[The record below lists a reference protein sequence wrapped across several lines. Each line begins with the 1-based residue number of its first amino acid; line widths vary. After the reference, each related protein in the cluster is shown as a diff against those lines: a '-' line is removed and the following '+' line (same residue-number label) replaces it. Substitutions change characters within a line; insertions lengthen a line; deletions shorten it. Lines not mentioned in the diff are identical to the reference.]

1 MRILKTVSTAENSTS
16 ADNSNNNSKTS
27 DNNASGDS
35 SDNSDN
41 IDSLFKDSVPSDRE
55 SYINNKESKNN
66 PKILPNGHVVGK
78 PSGRFFTHAIP
89 LDMDDV
95 EKDWDKPV
103 TEACIAAKSSIIVRV
118 GALGLGA
125 GTGSYR
131 VRELMHSVGEPM
143 GVSVRADVNLTDI
156 EVTCTDKHSR
166 ITEVVD
172 LPSTGVNTE
181 RIWLLEHFADWFNV
195 KLGND
200 ALYHSKATVS
210 KELVDTLQVSDDE
223 TTIVQA
229 AKKSEE
235 DETKRAENRAICDAI
250 AKEKPRG
257 LFALKPENAYEEHFS
272 HVNNSQ
278 NLDEE
283 QHKPLTVR
291 EVHDR
296 LDLIKNRKPLYKPWF
311 AGLASAVACASFA
324 FLLGGGIYDMIG
336 AFIGAGIG
344 HWVRR
349 RMFMHHLNQ
358 FVVTFVAVAIGA
370 SACIA
375 SLHLIGLFDPSA
387 PLHNT
392 AYIGS
397 VLFVIPG
404 FPLITGGLDIAK
416 IDFPSGIQRLSYTVA
431 IILMGTLAGWMVA
444 SLIQLNPQGFTPLGL
459 NPWLN
464 AVLRMITAFAGV
476 WGFSVL
482 FNSPQRMCV
491 VAGVIGA
498 ITDTLRLTMVD
509 FGISA
514 EISAFTGALLAGL
527 LASAWRSIV
536 RHGWAPQY
544 LGYPRISLTVPSIV
558 IMVPGLYMYRAMFYL
573 GQFNTIPALNWAFKA
588 FMVIICLPIGLAVAR
603 VITDKNWRYD
613 V

>member
-1 MRILKTVSTAENSTS
+1 MSRV
-16 ADNSNNNSKTS
+16 
-27 DNNASGDS
+27 DNNASSNADS
-35 SDNSDN
+35 NTGNNACNTADSDSC
-41 IDSLFKDSVPSDRE
+41 S
-55 SYINNKESKNN
+55 NKPE
-66 PKILPNGHVVGK
+66 ILSTGHVVGK
-78 PSGRFFTHAIP
+78 PSGRFHTHAIP

-95 EKDWDKPV
+95 ERDWDKPV
-103 TEACIAAKSSIIVRV
+103 TEACIAAKSSIIIRV

-131 VRELMHSVGEPM
+131 VRELMHRIGEPM
-143 GVSVRADVNLTDI
+143 GVHVRADVNLTDI
-156 EVTCTDKHSR
+156 EATCTDKHER

-172 LPSTGVNTE
+172 LPTTGVNTE

-200 ALYHSKATVS
+200 SLYHSKATVS
-210 KELVDTLQVSDDE
+210 KELVDTLQESDVERD
-223 TTIVQA
+223 IVQTAKQSEENA
-229 AKKSEE
+229 AKK
-235 DETKRAENRAICDAI
+235 AEKQALQEAIK
-250 AKEKPRG
+250 KEKPRG
-257 LFALKPENAYEEHFS
+257 IFALQPENDYAEHFS
-272 HVNNSQ
+272 HVQKIAENSNKEDENN
-278 NLDEE
+278 
-283 QHKPLTVR
+283 HPLTVR

-311 AGLASAVACASFA
+311 AGLASAIACASFA
-324 FLLGGGIYDMIG
+324 FLLGGGLYDMIG

-344 HWVRR
+344 HYIRR

-370 SACIA
+370 LSCIG
-375 SLHLIGLFDPSA
+375 SLQLIGYFDPSA
-387 PLHNT
+387 LNHTT

-416 IDFPSGIQRLSYTVA
+416 IDFPSGIQRLCYTLA
-431 IILMGTLAGWMVA
+431 IILMGTLAGWTVA
-444 SLIQLNPQGFTPLGL
+444 SIVQLNPQGFPPLGL

-464 AVLRMITAFAGV
+464 AVLRLITAFAGV

-482 FNSPQRMCV
+482 FNSPQRMCI

-498 ITDTLRLTMVD
+498 ITDTLRLTMTD
-509 FGISA
+509 FGIAA
-514 EISAFTGALLAGL
+514 EIAAFTGALLAGL

-536 RHGWAPQY
+536 RHGFAPQY
-544 LGYPRISLTVPSIV
+544 LGYPRIGLTVPSIV

-573 GQFNTIPALNWAFKA
+573 GQFHTLPALDWTFRA

-603 VITDKNWRYD
+603 VITDKSWRYD

>member
-1 MRILKTVSTAENSTS
+1 MSTVDSNA
-16 ADNSNNNSKTS
+16 NNND
-27 DNNASGDS
+27 DND
-35 SDNSDN
+35 
-41 IDSLFKDSVPSDRE
+41 KPE
-55 SYINNKESKNN
+55 
-66 PKILPNGHVVGK
+66 ILSTGHIVGK
-78 PSGRFFTHAIP
+78 PSGRFHTHAIP

-95 EKDWDKPV
+95 EQDWDKPV
-103 TEACIAAKSSIIVRV
+103 TEACIAAKSSIIIRV

-131 VRELMHSVGEPM
+131 VRELMHRIGEPM
-143 GVSVRADVNLTDI
+143 GVHVRANVNLTDI
-156 EVTCTDKHSR
+156 EATCTDKHER

-172 LPSTGVNTE
+172 LPTTGVNTE

-200 ALYHSKATVS
+200 SLYHSKAAVS
-210 KELVDTLQVSDDE
+210 KELVDTLQESDVERD
-223 TTIVQA
+223 IVQTAKQSEEHA
-229 AKKSEE
+229 AKV
-235 DETKRAENRAICDAI
+235 AEKQALQEAIQ
-250 AKEKPRG
+250 KEKPRG
-257 LFALKPENAYEEHFS
+257 IFALQPESAYTEHFS
-272 HVNNSQ
+272 HIQRTNGKNADAGERDTDS
-278 NLDEE
+278 
-283 QHKPLTVR
+283 PLTVR

-324 FLLGGGIYDMIG
+324 FLLGGGPYDMIG

-344 HWVRR
+344 HYIRR

-370 SACIA
+370 LSCIG
-375 SLHLIGLFDPSA
+375 SLHLIGCFDPSA
-387 PLHNT
+387 LNHTT

-416 IDFPSGIQRLSYTVA
+416 IDFPSGIQRLCYTLA

-444 SLIQLNPQGFTPLGL
+444 SLVQLNPQGFPPLGL

-464 AVLRMITAFAGV
+464 AVLRLITAFAGV

-482 FNSPQRMCV
+482 FNSPQRMCL
-491 VAGVIGA
+491 VAGIIGA
-498 ITDTLRLTMVD
+498 ITDTLRLTMTD
-509 FGISA
+509 FGVAA
-514 EISAFTGALLAGL
+514 EIAAFSGALLAGL

-544 LGYPRISLTVPSIV
+544 LGYPRIGLTVPSIV

-573 GQFNTIPALNWAFKA
+573 GQFNTLPALDWTFRA

-603 VITDKNWRYD
+603 VITDKSWRYD

>member
-1 MRILKTVSTAENSTS
+1 MSTV
-16 ADNSNNNSKTS
+16 DSNE
-27 DNNASGDS
+27 DNNTCNNTS
-35 SDNSDN
+35 SDNCDSCNNNYNNSRDN
-41 IDSLFKDSVPSDRE
+41 KPE
-55 SYINNKESKNN
+55 
-66 PKILPNGHVVGK
+66 ILPTGHVVGK
-78 PSGRFFTHAIP
+78 PSGRFHTHAIP

-95 EKDWDKPV
+95 ERDWDKPV
-103 TEACIAAKSSIIVRV
+103 TEACIAAKSSIIIRV

-131 VRELMHSVGEPM
+131 VRELMHRIGEPM
-143 GVSVRADVNLTDI
+143 GVHVRADVNLTDI
-156 EVTCTDKHSR
+156 EATCTDKHER

-172 LPSTGVNTE
+172 LPTTGVNTE

-200 ALYHSKATVS
+200 SLYHSKATVS
-210 KELVDTLQVSDDE
+210 KELVDTLQESDVERD
-223 TTIVQA
+223 IVQTAKQSEENA
-229 AKKSEE
+229 AKI
-235 DETKRAENRAICDAI
+235 AEKQALQEAIK
-250 AKEKPRG
+250 KEKPRG
-257 LFALKPENAYEEHFS
+257 IFALQPENAYAEHFS
-272 HVNNSQ
+272 HVQKITENSNKEDENN
-278 NLDEE
+278 
-283 QHKPLTVR
+283 HPLTVR

-344 HWVRR
+344 HYIRR

-370 SACIA
+370 LACIG
-375 SLHLIGLFDPSA
+375 SLRLIGYFDPSA
-387 PLHNT
+387 LNHTT

-416 IDFPSGIQRLSYTVA
+416 IDFPSGIQRLCYTLA
-431 IILMGTLAGWMVA
+431 IILMGTLAGWTVA
-444 SLIQLNPQGFTPLGL
+444 SIVQLNPQGFPPLGL

-464 AVLRMITAFAGV
+464 AVLRLITAFAGV

-482 FNSPQRMCV
+482 FNSPQRMCI

-498 ITDTLRLTMVD
+498 ITDTLRLTMTD
-509 FGISA
+509 FGIAA
-514 EISAFTGALLAGL
+514 EIAAFTGALLAGL

-536 RHGWAPQY
+536 RHGFAPQY

-573 GQFNTIPALNWAFKA
+573 GQFHTLPALDWTFRA

-603 VITDKNWRYD
+603 VITDKSWRYD

>member
-1 MRILKTVSTAENSTS
+1 ME
-16 ADNSNNNSKTS
+16 
-27 DNNASGDS
+27 
-35 SDNSDN
+35 
-41 IDSLFKDSVPSDRE
+41 
-55 SYINNKESKNN
+55 
-66 PKILPNGHVVGK
+66 
-78 PSGRFFTHAIP
+78 
-89 LDMDDV
+89 DV
-95 EKDWDKPV
+95 ERDWDKPV
-103 TEACIAAKSSIIVRV
+103 TQAGIAAKSSIIIRV

-131 VRELMHSVGEPM
+131 VRELMHRVGEPM
-143 GVSVRADVNLTDI
+143 GVNVRADVNLTDI
-156 EVTCTDKHSR
+156 EATCTDKHER

-172 LPSTGVNTE
+172 LPTTGVNTE

-200 ALYHSKATVS
+200 SLYHSKATVS
-210 KELVDTLQVSDDE
+210 KELVDTLQASSNE
-223 TTIVQA
+223 NAIVQTAKQSEEHA
-229 AKKSEE
+229 AKVEE
-235 DETKRAENRAICDAI
+235 KMAIQEAI
-250 AKEKPRG
+250 RKEKPRG
-257 LFALKPENAYEEHFS
+257 IFALQPEKTYVEHFS
-272 HVNNSQ
+272 HVQNVKNVKNTQNSQ
-278 NLDEE
+278 NNLNSELKNNSTTSSNANPAGDFSA
-283 QHKPLTVR
+283 PLTVR
-291 EVHDR
+291 QVHDR

-324 FLLGGGIYDMIG
+324 FLLGGSAYDMLG

-344 HWVRR
+344 HYVRR

-358 FVVTFVAVAIGA
+358 FVVTFIAVAVGA
-370 SACIA
+370 LSCIA
-375 SLHLIGLFDPSA
+375 SLRIIGCFDPSA
-387 PLHNT
+387 LHHNT

-416 IDFPSGIQRLSYTVA
+416 IDFPSGIQRLCYTMA

-444 SLIQLNPQGFTPLGL
+444 SLVQLDPQGFTPLGL

-482 FNSPQRMCV
+482 FNSPQRMCF
-491 VAGVIGA
+491 VAGIIGA
-498 ITDTLRLTMVD
+498 ITDTLRLTMAD
-509 FGISA
+509 FGIAA
-514 EISAFTGALLAGL
+514 EIAAFTGALLAGL
-527 LASAWRSIV
+527 LASAWRAIV
-536 RHGWAPQY
+536 HRGWAPQY

-573 GQFNTIPALNWAFKA
+573 GQFNTLPALDWTFRA
-588 FMVIICLPIGLAVAR
+588 FMVIICLPLGLAVAR

-613 V
+613 I

>member
-1 MRILKTVSTAENSTS
+1 ME
-16 ADNSNNNSKTS
+16 
-27 DNNASGDS
+27 
-35 SDNSDN
+35 
-41 IDSLFKDSVPSDRE
+41 
-55 SYINNKESKNN
+55 
-66 PKILPNGHVVGK
+66 
-78 PSGRFFTHAIP
+78 
-89 LDMDDV
+89 DV
-95 EKDWDKPV
+95 ERDWDKPV
-103 TEACIAAKSSIIVRV
+103 TQAGIAAKSSIIIRV

-131 VRELMHSVGEPM
+131 VRELMHRVGEPM
-143 GVSVRADVNLTDI
+143 GVNVRADVNLTDI
-156 EVTCTDKHSR
+156 EATCTDKHER

-172 LPSTGVNTE
+172 LPTTGVNTE

-200 ALYHSKATVS
+200 SLYHSKATVS
-210 KELVDTLQVSDDE
+210 KELVDTLQASSNE
-223 TTIVQA
+223 NAIVQTAKQSEEHA
-229 AKKSEE
+229 AKVEE
-235 DETKRAENRAICDAI
+235 KMAIQEAI
-250 AKEKPRG
+250 RKEKPRG
-257 LFALKPENAYEEHFS
+257 IFALQPEKTYVEHFS
-272 HVNNSQ
+272 HVQNVKNVKNAQNSQ
-278 NLDEE
+278 NNLNLELKNNSTTSSNANPAGDFSA
-283 QHKPLTVR
+283 PLTVR
-291 EVHDR
+291 QVHDR

-324 FLLGGGIYDMIG
+324 FLLGGGAYDMLG

-344 HWVRR
+344 HYVRR

-358 FVVTFVAVAIGA
+358 FVVTFIAVAVGA
-370 SACIA
+370 LSCIA
-375 SLHLIGLFDPSA
+375 SLRIIGCFDPSA
-387 PLHNT
+387 LHHNT

-416 IDFPSGIQRLSYTVA
+416 IDFPSGIQRLCYTMA

-444 SLIQLNPQGFTPLGL
+444 SLVQLDPQGFTPLGL

-482 FNSPQRMCV
+482 FNSPQRMCF
-491 VAGVIGA
+491 VAGIIGA
-498 ITDTLRLTMVD
+498 ITDTLRLTMAD
-509 FGISA
+509 FGIAA
-514 EISAFTGALLAGL
+514 EIAAFTGALLAGL
-527 LASAWRSIV
+527 LASAWRAIV
-536 RHGWAPQY
+536 HRGWAPQY

-573 GQFNTIPALNWAFKA
+573 GQFNTLPALDWTFRA
-588 FMVIICLPIGLAVAR
+588 FMVIICLPLGLAVAR

-613 V
+613 I

>member
-1 MRILKTVSTAENSTS
+1 MSTVDSSEDNNTCNNANVHNCNSC
-16 ADNSNNNSKTS
+16 DNCNTNYSNSCNNN
-27 DNNASGDS
+27 
-35 SDNSDN
+35 
-41 IDSLFKDSVPSDRE
+41 PE
-55 SYINNKESKNN
+55 
-66 PKILPNGHVVGK
+66 ILPTGHVVGK
-78 PSGRFFTHAIP
+78 PSGRFHTHAIP

-95 EKDWDKPV
+95 ERDWDKPV
-103 TEACIAAKSSIIVRV
+103 TEACIAAKSSIIIRV

-131 VRELMHSVGEPM
+131 VRELMHRIGEPM
-143 GVSVRADVNLTDI
+143 GVHVRADVNLTDI
-156 EVTCTDKHSR
+156 EATCTDKHER

-172 LPSTGVNTE
+172 LPTTGVNTE

-200 ALYHSKATVS
+200 SLYHSKATVS
-210 KELVDTLQVSDDE
+210 KELVDTLQESDVERD
-223 TTIVQA
+223 IVQTAKQSEENA
-229 AKKSEE
+229 AKK
-235 DETKRAENRAICDAI
+235 AEKQALQEAIK
-250 AKEKPRG
+250 KEKPRG
-257 LFALKPENAYEEHFS
+257 IFALQPENAYAEHFS
-272 HVNNSQ
+272 HVQKITENSNKEDENN
-278 NLDEE
+278 
-283 QHKPLTVR
+283 HPLTVR

-311 AGLASAVACASFA
+311 AGLASAIACASFA
-324 FLLGGGIYDMIG
+324 FLLGGGLYDMIG

-344 HWVRR
+344 HYIRR

-370 SACIA
+370 LSCIG
-375 SLHLIGLFDPSA
+375 SLQLIGYFDPSA
-387 PLHNT
+387 LNHTT

-416 IDFPSGIQRLSYTVA
+416 IDFPSGIQRLCYTLA
-431 IILMGTLAGWMVA
+431 IILMGTLAGWTVA
-444 SLIQLNPQGFTPLGL
+444 SIVQLNPQGFPPLGL

-464 AVLRMITAFAGV
+464 AVLRLITAFAGV

-482 FNSPQRMCV
+482 FNSPQRMCI

-498 ITDTLRLTMVD
+498 ITDTLRLTMTD
-509 FGISA
+509 FGIAA
-514 EISAFTGALLAGL
+514 EIAAFTGALLAGL

-536 RHGWAPQY
+536 RHGFAPQY

-573 GQFNTIPALNWAFKA
+573 GQFHTLPALDWTFRA

-603 VITDKNWRYD
+603 VITDKSWRYD

>member
-1 MRILKTVSTAENSTS
+1 MSTVDSNEDNNTCNNANVHNCNSC
-16 ADNSNNNSKTS
+16 DNCNANYSNSCNNN
-27 DNNASGDS
+27 
-35 SDNSDN
+35 
-41 IDSLFKDSVPSDRE
+41 PE
-55 SYINNKESKNN
+55 
-66 PKILPNGHVVGK
+66 ILPTGHVVGK
-78 PSGRFFTHAIP
+78 PSGRFHTHAIP

-95 EKDWDKPV
+95 ERDWDKPV
-103 TEACIAAKSSIIVRV
+103 TEACIAAKSSIIIRV

-131 VRELMHSVGEPM
+131 VRELMHRIGEPM
-143 GVSVRADVNLTDI
+143 GVHVRADVNLTDI
-156 EVTCTDKHSR
+156 EATCTDKHER

-172 LPSTGVNTE
+172 LPTTGVNTE

-200 ALYHSKATVS
+200 SLYHSKAAVS
-210 KELVDTLQVSDDE
+210 KELVDTLQESDVERD
-223 TTIVQA
+223 IVQTAKQSEENA
-229 AKKSEE
+229 AKK
-235 DETKRAENRAICDAI
+235 AEKQALQEAIK
-250 AKEKPRG
+250 KEKPRG
-257 LFALKPENAYEEHFS
+257 IFALQPENAYAEHFS
-272 HVNNSQ
+272 HVQKITENSNKEDENN
-278 NLDEE
+278 
-283 QHKPLTVR
+283 HPLTVR

-311 AGLASAVACASFA
+311 AGLASAIACASFA
-324 FLLGGGIYDMIG
+324 FLLGGGLYDMIG

-344 HWVRR
+344 HYIRR

-370 SACIA
+370 LSCIG
-375 SLHLIGLFDPSA
+375 SLQLIGYFDPSA
-387 PLHNT
+387 LNHTT

-416 IDFPSGIQRLSYTVA
+416 IDFPSGIQRLCYTLA
-431 IILMGTLAGWMVA
+431 IILMGTLAGWTVA
-444 SLIQLNPQGFTPLGL
+444 SIVQLNPQGFPPLGL

-464 AVLRMITAFAGV
+464 AVLRLITAFAGV

-482 FNSPQRMCV
+482 FNSPQRMCI

-498 ITDTLRLTMVD
+498 ITDTLRLTMTD
-509 FGISA
+509 FGIAA
-514 EISAFTGALLAGL
+514 EIAAFTGALLAGL
-527 LASAWRSIV
+527 LASTWRAIV
-536 RHGWAPQY
+536 RHGFAPQY
-544 LGYPRISLTVPSIV
+544 LGYPRIGLTVPSIV

-573 GQFNTIPALNWAFKA
+573 GQFHTLPALDWTFRA

-603 VITDKNWRYD
+603 VITDKSWRYD

>member
-1 MRILKTVSTAENSTS
+1 MSRV
-16 ADNSNNNSKTS
+16 
-27 DNNASGDS
+27 DNNASSNADS
-35 SDNSDN
+35 NTGNNACNTADSDSC
-41 IDSLFKDSVPSDRE
+41 S
-55 SYINNKESKNN
+55 NKPE
-66 PKILPNGHVVGK
+66 ILSTGHVVGK
-78 PSGRFFTHAIP
+78 PSGRFHTHAIP

-95 EKDWDKPV
+95 ERDWDKPV
-103 TEACIAAKSSIIVRV
+103 TEACIAAKSSIIIRV

-131 VRELMHSVGEPM
+131 VRELMHRIGEPM
-143 GVSVRADVNLTDI
+143 GVHVRADVNLTDI
-156 EVTCTDKHSR
+156 EATCTDKHER

-172 LPSTGVNTE
+172 LPTTGVNTE

-200 ALYHSKATVS
+200 SLYHSKATVS
-210 KELVDTLQVSDDE
+210 KELVDTLQESDVERD
-223 TTIVQA
+223 IVQTAKQSEENA
-229 AKKSEE
+229 AKK
-235 DETKRAENRAICDAI
+235 AEKQALQEAIK
-250 AKEKPRG
+250 KEKPRG
-257 LFALKPENAYEEHFS
+257 IFALQPENAYAEHFS
-272 HVNNSQ
+272 HVQKITENSNKEDENN
-278 NLDEE
+278 
-283 QHKPLTVR
+283 HPLTVR

-311 AGLASAVACASFA
+311 AGLASAIACASFA
-324 FLLGGGIYDMIG
+324 FLLGGGLYDMIG

-344 HWVRR
+344 HYIRR

-370 SACIA
+370 LSCIG
-375 SLHLIGLFDPSA
+375 SLQLIGYFDPSA
-387 PLHNT
+387 LNHTT

-416 IDFPSGIQRLSYTVA
+416 IDFPSGIQRLCYTLA
-431 IILMGTLAGWMVA
+431 IILMGTLAGWTVA
-444 SLIQLNPQGFTPLGL
+444 SLVQLNPQGFPPLGL

-464 AVLRMITAFAGV
+464 AVLRLITAFAGV

-482 FNSPQRMCV
+482 FNSPQRMCI

-498 ITDTLRLTMVD
+498 ITDTLRLTMTD
-509 FGISA
+509 FGIAA
-514 EISAFTGALLAGL
+514 EIAAFSGALLAGL

-536 RHGWAPQY
+536 RHGFAPQY
-544 LGYPRISLTVPSIV
+544 LGYPRIGLTVPSIV

-573 GQFNTIPALNWAFKA
+573 GQFHTLPALDWTFRA

-603 VITDKNWRYD
+603 VITDKSWRYD

>member
-1 MRILKTVSTAENSTS
+1 MSTVDSNEDNNTCNNANVHNCNSC
-16 ADNSNNNSKTS
+16 DNCNANYSNSCNNN
-27 DNNASGDS
+27 
-35 SDNSDN
+35 
-41 IDSLFKDSVPSDRE
+41 PE
-55 SYINNKESKNN
+55 
-66 PKILPNGHVVGK
+66 ILPTGHVVGK
-78 PSGRFFTHAIP
+78 PSGRFHTHAIP

-95 EKDWDKPV
+95 ERDWDKPV
-103 TEACIAAKSSIIVRV
+103 TEACIAAKSSIIIRV

-131 VRELMHSVGEPM
+131 VRELMHRIGEPM
-143 GVSVRADVNLTDI
+143 GVHVRADVNLTDI
-156 EVTCTDKHSR
+156 EATCTDKHER

-172 LPSTGVNTE
+172 LPTTGVNTE

-200 ALYHSKATVS
+200 SLYHSKATVS
-210 KELVDTLQVSDDE
+210 KELVDTLQESDVERD
-223 TTIVQA
+223 IVQTAKQSEENA
-229 AKKSEE
+229 AKK
-235 DETKRAENRAICDAI
+235 AEKQALQEAIK
-250 AKEKPRG
+250 KEKPRG
-257 LFALKPENAYEEHFS
+257 IFALQPENAYAEHFS
-272 HVNNSQ
+272 HVQKITENSNKEDENN
-278 NLDEE
+278 
-283 QHKPLTVR
+283 HPLTVR

-311 AGLASAVACASFA
+311 AGLASAIACASFA
-324 FLLGGGIYDMIG
+324 FLLGGGLYDMIG

-344 HWVRR
+344 HYIRR

-370 SACIA
+370 LSCIG
-375 SLHLIGLFDPSA
+375 SLQLIGYFDQSA
-387 PLHNT
+387 LNHTT

-416 IDFPSGIQRLSYTVA
+416 IDFPSGIQRLCYTLA
-431 IILMGTLAGWMVA
+431 IILMGTLAGWTVA
-444 SLIQLNPQGFTPLGL
+444 SIVQLNPQGFPPLGL

-464 AVLRMITAFAGV
+464 AVLRLITAFAGV

-482 FNSPQRMCV
+482 FNSPQRMCI

-498 ITDTLRLTMVD
+498 ITDTLRLTMTD
-509 FGISA
+509 FGIAA
-514 EISAFTGALLAGL
+514 EIAAFTGALLAGL

-536 RHGWAPQY
+536 RHGFAPQY
-544 LGYPRISLTVPSIV
+544 LGYPRIGLTVPSIV

-573 GQFNTIPALNWAFKA
+573 GQFHTLPALDWTFRA

-603 VITDKNWRYD
+603 VITDKSWRYD